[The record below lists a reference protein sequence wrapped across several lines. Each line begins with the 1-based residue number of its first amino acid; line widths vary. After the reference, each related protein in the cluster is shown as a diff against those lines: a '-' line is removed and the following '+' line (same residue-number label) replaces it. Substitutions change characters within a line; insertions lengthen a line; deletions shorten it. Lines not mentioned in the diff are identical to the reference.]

1 MAPKAN
7 PEKAEA
13 DQATLLLSVIKNTE
27 GVTNWN
33 TVAQECGISTGSA
46 VQKRIKRLRDK
57 YPSETD
63 GGAPTSTNGDDAQD
77 AKPEAAKTPTKA
89 KTPRTPRKKA
99 AEKKS
104 GKESPTKKRKVKEE
118 SADEAE
124 TKEEDGSDE
133 QGSDEAE

>member
-1 MAPKAN
+1 MPCFFR
-7 PEKAEA
+7 
-13 DQATLLLSVIKNTE
+13 QFSSITLTSQSPRVQKPVIDS
-27 GVTNWN
+27 
-33 TVAQECGISTGSA
+33 STS
-46 VQKRIKRLRDK
+46 QKRIKRLRDK